1 MRLRTLGRTGLAVSE
16 IGFGCGPTAALMI
29 QGSAEQ
35 RREAVACALDLG
47 INYFDTAPGY
57 ANTVSETHLG
67 LTLRELNARP
77 FIATKVAL
85 SFDQLD
91 DIGAAVERSV
101 EQSLQRLQ
109 VDQITLIQL
118 HNRIAVQRAA
128 QGELGNAAVLSL
140 EDVVGVN
147 GVAAA
152 FERLRMRGLV
162 RFSGC
167 SAFGG
172 DMPMVGQVVEAGRFD
187 VLTVH
192 YSVLNRTAWSAGA
205 DPAVRDYARIGAH
218 ANSRQMGIVAL
229 RVLEG
234 GTLTADAAAN
244 GVGEIRVR
252 FALRNVDVVEGALRF
267 VLSNPQI
274 AVTLVGFSNIEQI
287 KQACTYASRGPLPQE
302 LLHAIASY

>member
-29 QGSAEQ
+29 HGSAGQ

-57 ANTVSETHLG
+57 ADTVSETQLG
-67 LTLRELNARP
+67 LVLRELGARP

-85 SFDQLD
+85 SIDQLD
-91 DIGAAVERSV
+91 DIGGTVERSV
-101 EQSLQRLQ
+101 ESSLQRLQ
-109 VDQITLIQL
+109 VDEIAVIQL
-118 HNRIAVQRAA
+118 HNRIGTHRAA
-128 QGELGNAAVLSL
+128 KGELGNAAVLSL
-140 EDVVGVN
+140 DDVLGPN

-152 FERLRMRGLV
+152 FERLRSRGLV

-172 DMPMVGQVVEAGRFD
+172 NMPVVERVIDSGRFE

-192 YSVLNRTAWSAGA
+192 YSVLNGTAWTSRA
-205 DPAVRDYARIGAH
+205 DTAVRNYGGIGTHASAH
-218 ANSRQMGIVAL
+218 QMGIVAL

-234 GTLTADAAAN
+234 GALTAEEAAP
-244 GVGEIRVR
+244 VMSDIRAR
-252 FALRNVDVVEGALRF
+252 FAAGNVDVIEGALRF
-267 VLSNPQI
+267 ALSNPQI
-274 AVTLVGFSNIEQI
+274 AVTLVGFSTVEQV
-287 KQACTYASRGPLPQE
+287 KQACTYAGRGALPQA
-302 LLHAIASY
+302 LLQTEGD